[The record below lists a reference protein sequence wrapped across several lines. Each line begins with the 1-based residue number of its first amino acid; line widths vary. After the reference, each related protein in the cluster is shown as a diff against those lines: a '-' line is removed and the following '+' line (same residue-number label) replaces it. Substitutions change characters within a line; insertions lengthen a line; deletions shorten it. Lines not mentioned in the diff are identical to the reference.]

1 MPILSTLDIKDESHG
16 SKVMFV
22 GVVAQINHDAVS
34 RAGNTYSGWQVADEM
49 GVLETMMMGDKLT
62 KWKRKDMPQPKVGE
76 VVIINGTLARS
87 DRGTTVFLDNI
98 KSLDE
103 HVWMQPKHI
112 DKSLLETKE
121 EQK

>member
-1 MPILSTLDIKDESHG
+1 
-16 SKVMFV
+16 
-22 GVVAQINHDAVS
+22 
-34 RAGNTYSGWQVADEM
+34 
-49 GVLETMMMGDKLT
+49 
-62 KWKRKDMPQPKVGE
+62 MPQPKVGE

-121 EQK
+121 EQE

>member
-1 MPILSTLDIKDESHG
+1 
-16 SKVMFV
+16 MFV